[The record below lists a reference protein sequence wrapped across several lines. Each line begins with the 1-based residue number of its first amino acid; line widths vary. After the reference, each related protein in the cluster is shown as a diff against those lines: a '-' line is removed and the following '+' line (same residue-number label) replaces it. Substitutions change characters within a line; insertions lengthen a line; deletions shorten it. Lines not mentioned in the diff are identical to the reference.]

1 QSAVRVPASRT
12 AGRRQRVRPGQH
24 GQSDALNDP
33 DFTGVPS
40 GGSPGFGGVDTGFAH
55 NGKTHGGIESQPHD
69 MVHVFVGGQ
78 NPGGLMSSPDTAGLD
93 PIFWLHHANIDRL
106 WEVWRKN
113 PSSHVD
119 PVDPDW
125 VKGSAS
131 IGERKFSMPMPGGKA
146 WDYTPGDV
154 K

>member
-1 QSAVRVPASRT
+1 
-12 AGRRQRVRPGQH
+12 
-24 GQSDALNDP
+24 
-33 DFTGVPS
+33 
-40 GGSPGFGGVDTGFAH
+40 
-55 NGKTHGGIESQPHD
+55 
-69 MVHVFVGGQ
+69 
-78 NPGGLMSSPDTAGLD
+78 
-93 PIFWLHHANIDRL
+93 WLHHANIDRL

-154 K
+154 KDLKKLGYKYDDVSASAPKTLSPAARMKQLKVSAAVAKKAAKVRGAAQGRNVELVGATSAPLKLSGGETSSSVPLDPPTRRKIATSLVK